1 MPPGYT
7 QENRI
12 IAVDTP
18 LGRDVLLLHSFSG
31 VEGISRLFSFNLSL
45 LSENSNIAFTD
56 IIGQRVTI
64 SVATSNPSPRY
75 INGFVSRFAQAGA
88 DPRFAYYQAEVVPWL
103 WFLTRNANCRIFQN
117 LTIPDIIAK
126 IFNDRGF
133 GGEFSNKLQGTYQP
147 QEYCVQYR
155 ETDFNFVS
163 RLMEQYGIFYYF
175 EQHES
180 KHTLVLAD
188 SPSIHENCPGQS
200 TFSFQETA
208 GSGGLPEDKDV
219 VTAWRMEQEMRTG
232 RCALTDFNFKT
243 PSNSLLSNTD
253 SVIEV
258 GGNSK
263 YEIFDYPGIYET
275 KSEGD
280 EVSKT
285 RMEEEE
291 ASYTIVSGSGVCRP
305 FVPGYRFTLKDHYR
319 PDMNATYILTELQHS
334 GSLGDS
340 YTSDDLSG
348 ISYSNQFTCIPST
361 TKFRPAR
368 LTPHP
373 FVQGPQTAI
382 VVGPAG
388 EEIYVDNYGRVKVQ
402 FHWDREGK
410 RDEKSS
416 CWIRVSHPWAGKNW
430 GAISIPRIGQE
441 VIVDFLE
448 GDPDRPI
455 ITGRVYNAEQM
466 PPYTLPDYQTRSTWL
481 SRSSKK
487 GDKPNFNEIRFE
499 DKKGSEQFFMNA
511 EKDMDWRVEEES
523 REFVGKNRHLI
534 VKQDQKELVEGGKHL
549 EVKQDHIV
557 KIDGSYSHQAGMN
570 RDEKTGT
577 AWAHEAGQTIY
588 IKGGMTVVIE
598 AGMELSLKGAGG
610 FVDIGPAG
618 VTIQGTLV
626 NINSGGS
633 AASGSGPNVKDPA
646 APDQADDG
654 SKGTKL
660 S

>member
-1 MPPGYT
+1 MAYT
-7 QENRI
+7 QDDRLL
-12 IAVDTP
+12 AVDTP
-18 LGRDVLLLHSFSG
+18 LGKDVLLLHSFSG

-45 LSENSNIAFTD
+45 MSEDSNIALTD
-56 IIGQRVTI
+56 LIGQRVTI
-64 SVATSNPSPRY
+64 SVATADGSPRH

-88 DPRFAYYQAEVVPWL
+88 DPRFSYYQAEIVPWL

-117 LTIPDIIAK
+117 LSIPDIIEK
-126 IFNDRGF
+126 VFNDRGF
-133 GGEFSNKLQGTYQP
+133 TDFSNRLQSSYQP
-147 QEYCVQYR
+147 REYCVQYR

-163 RLMEQYGIFYYF
+163 RLMEQSGIFYYF
-175 EQHES
+175 EHDDS

-188 SPSIHENCPGQS
+188 SPSVHQDCPGQS
-200 TFSFQETA
+200 TYSFQETA
-208 GSGGLPEDKDV
+208 GPGGIPEDKDV
-219 VTAWRMEQEMRTG
+219 VTAWRMEQEMRPG
-232 RCALTDFNFKT
+232 KYALTDFNFKT
-243 PSNSLLSNTD
+243 PSTSLLSNAD
-253 SVIEV
+253 SVITV
-258 GGNSK
+258 GDNRK
-263 YEIFDYPGIYET
+263 YEIFDYPGIYEK
-275 KSEGD
+275 KSDGD

-291 ASYTIVSGSGVCRP
+291 ASYALAGGGGTCRP
-305 FVPGYRFTLKDHYR
+305 FLPGYRFTLEDHYR

-334 GSLGDS
+334 ASLGDS
-340 YTSDDLSG
+340 YTSDDSSG
-348 ISYSNQFTCIPST
+348 VTYLNNFTCIPST
-361 TKFRPAR
+361 AKFRPAR
-368 LTPHP
+368 VTPHP

-382 VVGPAG
+382 VVGPSG

-430 GAISIPRIGQE
+430 GGINIPRIGQE

-466 PPYTLPDYQTRSTWL
+466 PPYTLPDYQTRSTML
-481 SRSSKK
+481 SRSSK
-487 GDKPNFNEIRFE
+487 GGNSNNFNEVRFE

-534 VKQDQKELVEGGKHL
+534 VKQDQKESVEGGKHL

-557 KIDGSYSHQAGMN
+557 KIDGNFSHQAGMN
-570 RDEKTGT
+570 RDEKTGM

-598 AGMELSLKGAGG
+598 AGMQLSLKGAGG

-633 AASGSGPNVKDPA
+633 AASGSGPNVTDPQP
-646 APDQADDG
+646 PDQADDG